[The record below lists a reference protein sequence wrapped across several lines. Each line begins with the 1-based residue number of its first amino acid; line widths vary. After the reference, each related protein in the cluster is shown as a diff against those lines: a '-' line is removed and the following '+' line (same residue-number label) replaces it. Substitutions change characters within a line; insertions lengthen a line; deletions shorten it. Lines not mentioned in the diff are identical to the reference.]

1 MTTRLMHKL
10 VQAADTIFQD
20 MTDEMLPKD
29 VGNLFWQFAK
39 SKILDDTTK
48 KIKVRDFVYDWILK
62 LDNDTYRE
70 KFNINLE
77 AVLLDKNNAEVE
89 FAEGSGILNILG
101 SHDGS
106 PVNTDLEMMFAEK
119 KGASVTEVGAVGLV
133 FTLQSAADGARLGP
147 DSYVKAELQALA
159 PKGVSADLKDYI
171 NKE

>member
-77 AVLLDKNNAEVE
+77 AIEKSKEQ
-89 FAEGSGILNILG
+89 
-101 SHDGS
+101 
-106 PVNTDLEMMFAEK
+106 MMFLSDTISK
-119 KGASVTEVGAVGLV
+119 MIKY
-133 FTLQSAADGARLGP
+133 ADIPLI
-147 DSYVKAELQALA
+147 
-159 PKGVSADLKDYI
+159 DY
-171 NKE
+171 

>member
-1 MTTRLMHKL
+1 MHKL
-10 VQAADTIFQD
+10 VQTADTIFQD

-77 AVLLDKNNAEVE
+77 AIKKSKEQ
-89 FAEGSGILNILG
+89 
-101 SHDGS
+101 
-106 PVNTDLEMMFAEK
+106 MMFLSDTISK
-119 KGASVTEVGAVGLV
+119 MIKY
-133 FTLQSAADGARLGP
+133 ADIPLI
-147 DSYVKAELQALA
+147 
-159 PKGVSADLKDYI
+159 DY
-171 NKE
+171 